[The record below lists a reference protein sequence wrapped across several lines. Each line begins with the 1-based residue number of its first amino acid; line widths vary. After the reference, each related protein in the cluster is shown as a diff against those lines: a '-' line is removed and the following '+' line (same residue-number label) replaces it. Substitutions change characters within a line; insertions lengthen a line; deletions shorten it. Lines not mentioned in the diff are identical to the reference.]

1 MSLTVLEILRRST
14 EFLEARGV
22 ESARLNAELILS
34 HVLRQPRLRLY
45 LEFDR
50 VVGAPETAAVRDL
63 VRRRGRREPLQHLTG
78 TAAFLGHEL
87 RVGPEVLI
95 PRPETERLAQL
106 AIERLRR
113 PDASATPRVLD
124 FGTGSGCLAIAIA
137 AAIPAAEVHALE
149 LSVPA
154 LDRARENAR
163 PLGTDRIA
171 FHCGDGFAALPD
183 GEGEPRRGFDL
194 LVANPP
200 YIPTADIG
208 SLDPEVRDHEPRL
221 ALDGGPDGLS
231 FFRRLAVEASHRM
244 RRPGCLMLEFGD
256 GQAAAVR
263 ELFTN
268 TAWTVERVEK
278 DLSGRDRILIVTP
291 LPASRVPPG
300 T

>member
-1 MSLTVLEILRRST
+1 MTVLEILRRST
-14 EFLEARGV
+14 EYLEARGV

-34 HVLRQPRLRLY
+34 HVLHQPRLRLY

-50 VVGAPETAAVRDL
+50 VVGAPETAAARDL

-78 TAAFLGHEL
+78 TTAFLGHEL

-113 PDASATPRVLD
+113 PDAPATPRVLD

-137 AAIPAAEVHALE
+137 AAIPAAEVHALD

-154 LDRARENAR
+154 LDLARENAR

-183 GEGEPRRGFDL
+183 RGGEPRRGFDL

-221 ALDGGPDGLS
+221 ALDGGPDGLA
-231 FFRRLAVEASHRM
+231 FFRRLAAEASHRM
-244 RRPGCLMLEFGD
+244 RCPGCLMLEFGD
-256 GQAAAVR
+256 GQAAAVQ